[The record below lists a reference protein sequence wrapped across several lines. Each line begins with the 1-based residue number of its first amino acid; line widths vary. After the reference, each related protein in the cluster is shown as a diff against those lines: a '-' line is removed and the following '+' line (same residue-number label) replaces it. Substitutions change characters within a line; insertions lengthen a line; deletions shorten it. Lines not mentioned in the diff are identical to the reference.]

1 MLSYSESAAILK
13 RLGNID
19 TLLASNEETA
29 LAPVL
34 PVVIFIYA
42 INDILYPDFLIEFIP
57 EFLDLLTMVEFYRI
71 RATEEASNALA
82 WNNFYKNT
90 KDARTLE
97 VIDEDFLIHL
107 EDTQDD
113 MRKIF
118 MQIVAECCFIVR
130 YYHTYTMFFALRLT
144 LYI

>member
-130 YYHTYTMFFALRLT
+130 YLCYVFFALRLT